1 MDNINPAIDVDKL
14 RGFVSKMNVK
24 VISCFEVKPR
34 RQRHEVDPVVDRKAF
49 RLCIDS
55 DDCERMLVDSH
66 WPESVVISEW
76 YFQQST
82 GERRPLAAAAAT
94 SPTPTSAYV
103 APASVSA
110 PPVTASS
117 SSAVDHS
124 DDNDNDNERTIMYHD
139 GAASAAVDG

>member
-1 MDNINPAIDVDKL
+1 
-14 RGFVSKMNVK
+14 
-24 VISCFEVKPR
+24 
-34 RQRHEVDPVVDRKAF
+34 
-49 RLCIDS
+49 
-55 DDCERMLVDSH
+55 MLVDSH

-76 YFQQST
+76 YFQPPT

-117 SSAVDHS
+117 SSAADHS